1 MTKDEMTITMKTVRI
16 NIDLPEEIAKQ
27 MNVIAAIAGRDR
39 KNYIQDL
46 VSEHVRKKGN
56 KK

>member
-1 MTKDEMTITMKTVRI
+1 MKTIRI
-16 NIDLPEEIAKQ
+16 NIDLPEEVAKQ

-46 VSEHVRKKGN
+46 VTEHAKKRKSK
-56 KK
+56 

>member
-1 MTKDEMTITMKTVRI
+1 MKTVRI

-46 VSEHVRKKGN
+46 VTEHARKKGN